1 MGATAGKRGIRSAR
15 GEERQ
20 RQRSARRQQSFDKG
34 KGYSGKGKSGKK
46 GGKKGEEDRGRSR
59 SPRRPARGT
68 DRPKSPPGE
77 PPLRLRSRQ
86 RVPAKVEKKEEEE
99 EKEEVPAEEPA
110 PTVPKK
116 EKKKK
121 EKRRNRD
128 RRRAKK
134 EEEEESLGEEL
145 PEEGQPKSKGLAAAA
160 PKSLAAAPPL
170 PKGAPKPKV
179 GRPTLPPK
187 PKVRPGQKPKVE
199 EKKEEEEEEKFEE
212 EEEEEPRD
220 SAGPSGIPLPVP
232 PKGCNVRDP
241 KLAGRR
247 KRLRVVPLIKELQ
260 ENWGILNFHE
270 RSARLRQISPLL
282 PPGSVGQSFLKV
294 VEEPCSSCEDRQRK
308 ARPVFQ
314 AFAKGY
320 LKRAQVRARRAKEVR
335 EEKKRKKKAKKAKK
349 AAGVLLS
356 EEEAEEASDEEE
368 GGETAPP
375 RPLGARDRR
384 SPTPEDSSDEG
395 RSVKRRVR
403 ALRRRKKEEKRSGHS
418 SKTTALNFHYHT
430 SLNLHLHPLYN
441 RVPSLHPFVAEL
453 FSSSWSDPR
462 SLPKET
468 APGPSCTTSS
478 CSAPRPL
485 PKEAALEPSC
495 PFCGLQGP
503 RPSRSGCDLDY
514 ILSTDRALLTLA
526 VGFRLRAP
534 GCDRAARSALASGA
548 FEVPRLHLVFVFFV
562 FRGFGFRGSCLG
574 VFLRV

>member
-99 EKEEVPAEEPA
+99 EEEEVPAEEPA

-134 EEEEESLGEEL
+134 EEEEERLEEEL

-187 PKVRPGQKPKVE
+187 PKVRPGILRPKVPPKPKERPGILKPKRE
-199 EKKEEEEEEKFEE
+199 EKKEEEEEKFEE

-241 KLAGRR
+241 ELAGKR

-260 ENWGILNFHE
+260 QNWGILNFHE

-320 LKRAQVRARRAKEVR
+320 LKRAQVRARCAKEVR

-395 RSVKRRVR
+395 RSVKRRFD
-403 ALRRRKKEEKRSGHS
+403 G
-418 SKTTALNFHYHT
+418 
-430 SLNLHLHPLYN
+430 
-441 RVPSLHPFVAEL
+441 RVPVYGH
-453 FSSSWSDPR
+453 
-462 SLPKET
+462 
-468 APGPSCTTSS
+468 
-478 CSAPRPL
+478 
-485 PKEAALEPSC
+485 
-495 PFCGLQGP
+495 
-503 RPSRSGCDLDY
+503 
-514 ILSTDRALLTLA
+514 
-526 VGFRLRAP
+526 
-534 GCDRAARSALASGA
+534 
-548 FEVPRLHLVFVFFV
+548 
-562 FRGFGFRGSCLG
+562 
-574 VFLRV
+574 